1 MKLSCPR
8 DAVQSWAP
16 SVLILLG
23 FNTFLGNP
31 KYLQG
36 TCAMGMNQNRQLMV
50 QWRRSDVITNNKRKT
65 EHNLDP
71 HGGDP
76 DGEEI
81 ESTLKVRRDYWR
93 RCL

>member
-1 MKLSCPR
+1 
-8 DAVQSWAP
+8 
-16 SVLILLG
+16 
-23 FNTFLGNP
+23 
-31 KYLQG
+31 
-36 TCAMGMNQNRQLMV
+36 MN
-50 QWRRSDVITNNKRKT
+50 TNNKRKT

-93 RCL
+93 RCLLNQTLNMGSIWSHGNEEHRH